1 MSQESQKPVH
11 YDYKNLLGSMMRK
24 FSWILL
30 VLLAFSVYADDE
42 KAVVVGSAEE
52 LKGITVEEKRGRAP
66 TQPLET
72 SLVGYNS
79 VLLLFA

>member
-1 MSQESQKPVH
+1 MSQESLRQVD
-11 YDYKNLLGSMMRK
+11 YDYKNRLEGMMRQ
-24 FSWILL
+24 FNWMLL
-30 VLLAFSVYADDE
+30 VVLAFSVYAGDE
-42 KAVVVGSAEE
+42 KAVVIRSAEE

>member
-1 MSQESQKPVH
+1 MITKTI
-11 YDYKNLLGSMMRK
+11 GGMMRK
-24 FSWILL
+24 LSWMLL
-30 VLLAFSVYADDE
+30 LLAFSVYADDE